1 MATAPAAR
9 GAWGSRIGFILAA
22 AGSAV
27 GLGNIWRFP
36 TSVGRGG
43 GAAFVLIYLAC
54 VAVIAIPV
62 MLAEFAI
69 GRNTQRNPVGAFRA
83 LAPGTPWKYL
93 GFLGVLTGLAILSYY
108 SVVAGWT
115 VGFFFK
121 TLAGTFTNMSSE
133 TVVREAFTGMI
144 GNPIA
149 ALGLQALFMGLT
161 MWVVLGGVQR
171 GIERASKILMPIL
184 LVILLLL
191 VARSVT
197 LPGAEAGLAF
207 YLRPDFSKVNAG
219 VFMNALGQA
228 FFSLS
233 LGMGAMITY
242 GSYLCR
248 KEDLFSSA
256 VWVSLADAGIAI
268 LAGLAIFPALFTI
281 SSVEP
286 EAGPGLI
293 FMVLPNIFDKIPF
306 GLVFGAGFF
315 LLLAIAA
322 LTSSISLLE
331 VVVAYFVDEK
341 KWRRRSAVLVFG
353 GVAFALGA
361 PSALGHGAVG
371 WLTVLP
377 GLGMSFLELVDVVF
391 GNFSLTVGALLTSIF
406 VVWRWGLPAARA
418 ELAFSF
424 LPRWSNFFFG
434 FLIRFLCPI
443 AVGAILV
450 NLVLERLAG

>member
-1 MATAPAAR
+1 MSSAPAAR
-9 GAWGSRIGFILAA
+9 GNWGSRVGFILAA

-54 VAVIAIPV
+54 VFAIAIPV
-62 MLAEFAI
+62 MLAELAI
-69 GRNTQRNPVGAFRA
+69 GRRTQRNPVGAYA
-83 LAPGTPWKYL
+83 TLAPGSAWKYL

-108 SVVAGWT
+108 CVVAGWT

-121 TLAGTFTNMSSE
+121 TVTGSFANISSE
-133 TVVREAFTGMI
+133 SVVRDAFEGMI
-144 GNPIA
+144 SNPAA
-149 ALGLQALFMGLT
+149 ALGLQALFMVLT
-161 MWVVLGGVQR
+161 MWVVVGGVQR

-197 LPGAEAGLAF
+197 LPGAEAGLSF

-248 KEDLFSSA
+248 KEDLFTSA
-256 VWVSLADAGIAI
+256 VWVSMADAVIAV

-281 SSVEP
+281 SAVEP
-286 EAGPGLI
+286 EVGPGLI

-353 GVAFALGA
+353 AVAFAMGV

-371 WLTVLP
+371 WLTTLP
-377 GLGMSFLELVDVVF
+377 VLGMSFLDTVDVVF
-391 GNFSLTVGALLTSIF
+391 GNFSLTVGALLTSVF
-406 VVWRWGLPAARA
+406 VVWRWGLNAARE
-418 ELAFSF
+418 ELAFSI
-424 LPRWSNFFFG
+424 LPRWSNFSWG
-434 FLIRFLCPI
+434 FLIRFLCPVAI
-443 AVGAILV
+443 GAILV
-450 NLVLERLAG
+450 NLVLEQFGR

>member
-1 MATAPAAR
+1 MASASAGR
-9 GAWGSRIGFILAA
+9 GNWGSRVGFILAA

-27 GLGNIWRFP
+27 GLGNVWRFP

-54 VAVIAIPV
+54 VFAIAVPV
-62 MLAEFAI
+62 MLAELSI
-69 GRNTQRNPVGAFRA
+69 GRRSQRNPVGAFQT
-83 LAPGTPWKYL
+83 LAPGSAWKYL

-121 TLAGTFTNMSSE
+121 TIAGTFTNMSSE
-133 TVVREAFTGMI
+133 TVVRESFEGMI
-144 GNPIA
+144 ANPAA
-149 ALGLQALFMGLT
+149 ALGLQAFFMGLT
-161 MWVVLGGVQR
+161 MWVVVGGIRR

-197 LPGAEAGLAF
+197 LPGAEAGLNF
-207 YLRPDFSKVNAG
+207 FLRPDFSKVNAG
-219 VFMNALGQA
+219 VFMTALGQA

-242 GSYLCR
+242 GSYLR
-248 KEDLFSSA
+248 REERLFSSA
-256 VWVSLADAGIAI
+256 IWVSVTDAAIAI
-268 LAGLAIFPALFTI
+268 LAGFAIFPALFTI

-341 KWRRRSAVLVFG
+341 KWQRRTAVLIFG
-353 GVAFALGA
+353 GVAFAMGV

-371 WLTVLP
+371 WLTALP
-377 GLGMSFLELVDVVF
+377 VVGMSFLDLVDVVF
-391 GNFSLTVGALLTSIF
+391 GNFSLTVGALLTSLF
-406 VVWRWGLPAARA
+406 VAWRWGLPAARA

-434 FLIRFLCPI
+434 FLIRFLCPVAI
-443 AVGAILV
+443 GAILV
-450 NLVLERLAG
+450 NLVLEQLAR

>member
-1 MATAPAAR
+1 MASAPAAR
-9 GAWGSRIGFILAA
+9 GTWGSRVGFILAA

-54 VAVIAIPV
+54 VFVIAIPI
-62 MLAEFAI
+62 MLAELAI
-69 GRNTQRNPVGAFRA
+69 GRRTQRNPVGAFTV
-83 LAPGTPWKYL
+83 LAPGSAWKYL

-108 SVVAGWT
+108 CVVAGWT
-115 VGFFFK
+115 LGFFAK
-121 TLAGTFTNMSSE
+121 TIAGSFTNIASE
-133 TVVREAFTGMI
+133 DVVRQAFLGMI
-144 GNPIA
+144 ANPFS
-149 ALGLQALFMGLT
+149 ALGLHALFMILT
-161 MWVVLGGVQR
+161 MWVVVGGVR
-171 GIERASKILMPIL
+171 HGIERASKILMPIL

-191 VARSVT
+191 VVRSVT
-197 LPGAEAGLAF
+197 LPGAEAGLDF

-219 VFMNALGQA
+219 VVMNALGQA

-256 VWVSLADAGIAI
+256 VWVSLTDAGIAV

-281 SSVEP
+281 STVEP

-306 GLVFGAGFF
+306 GQFFGAGFF

-341 KWRRRSAVLVFG
+341 AWSRRNAVLAFG
-353 GVAFALGA
+353 GVAFVLGV

-371 WLTVLP
+371 WLSSLP
-377 GLGMSFLELVDVVF
+377 GLGLSFLELVDVVF
-391 GNFSLTVGALLTSIF
+391 GNFSLTIGALLISLF
-406 VVWRWGLPAARA
+406 VVWRWGLASARE
-418 ELAFSF
+418 ELAFRF
-424 LPRWSNFFFG
+424 LPQWSNVSWG
-434 FLIRFLCPI
+434 FLLRFLCPVAI
-443 AVGAILV
+443 GAILV
-450 NLVLERLAG
+450 NLVLEQLAR